1 MHNDGVGAEPA
12 APGHWLCRGCCAPS
26 LQLPARVSPLPKPP
40 GSAFPLPSVGAAGG
54 GALPKWLAA
63 GKEVALEEPLP
74 DVHSCVHAT
83 AAPSAAPASPCA
95 RLRGEA
101 GGAGRGDGV
110 HICQAAVSPRDT
122 WRGRRDRSCCR
133 SAVPA
138 KAGTSPA
145 RPPGASPCLVLT
157 KSSEWDFQY
166 FLWQRSLQPNYLTL
180 TSFLFV

>member
-1 MHNDGVGAEPA
+1 MLGVQGLLHTVAPA
-12 APGHWLCRGCCAPS
+12 
-26 LQLPARVSPLPKPP
+26 PATRASPLQTPP
-40 GSAFPLPSVGAAGG
+40 ASAFPVPSVRAAGD

-63 GKEVALEEPLP
+63 GKEVTLEEPLP
-74 DVHSCVHAT
+74 DVHSCAHST

-101 GGAGRGDGV
+101 GGAGQGDGV
-110 HICQAAVSPRDT
+110 HIFQAMVSPHYT
-122 WRGRRDRSCCR
+122 WQGHRDRSCCR

-145 RPPGASPCLVLT
+145 RPPGVSACLVLM